1 MSSNAPLSWSPPGEI
16 QPDSLPDFHVEAQL
30 RKGNGPKLTG
40 DSLDDIMAN
49 FERDVINSALEQNHF
64 NLARVADQLK
74 ITRHALRYRM
84 QRLNISGGTDNN
96 SDDGSPMEKG
106 K

>member
-1 MSSNAPLSWSPPGEI
+1 VTGE
-16 QPDSLPDFHVEAQL
+16 
-30 RKGNGPKLTG
+30 
-40 DSLDDIMAN
+40 SLDDIMAN

-64 NLARVADQLK
+64 NQARVADQLK

-96 SDDGSPMEKG
+96 SDEVSPLEKG